1 MTDTT
6 RTIVVGMMQT
16 PPYDRMFEQ
25 SRRVYSAKGISPTL
39 HTQGGQF
46 RDKGIGGSVKHV
58 RNTQIIRSTFAK
70 AYEKRGTTESHSMFR
85 PKVDIGFARNLVD
98 VSPES

>member
-1 MTDTT
+1 MDDTT

-39 HTQGGQF
+39 HTCGGGQSG
-46 RDKGIGGSVKHV
+46 DKGVGGAVNHV
-58 RNTQIIRSTFAK
+58 RTTKIIRGTFA
-70 AYEKRGTTESHSMFR
+70 
-85 PKVDIGFARNLVD
+85 
-98 VSPES
+98 

>member
-39 HTQGGQF
+39 HTQGGGNQE
-46 RDKGIGGSVKHV
+46 I
-58 RNTQIIRSTFAK
+58 
-70 AYEKRGTTESHSMFR
+70 
-85 PKVDIGFARNLVD
+85 KVWVEL
-98 VSPES
+98 

>member
-6 RTIVVGMMQT
+6 RTLVVGMMQT

-39 HTQGGQF
+39 HTQGGGQE
-46 RDKGIGGSVKHV
+46 I
-58 RNTQIIRSTFAK
+58 
-70 AYEKRGTTESHSMFR
+70 
-85 PKVDIGFARNLVD
+85 KVLV
-98 VSPES
+98 EL